1 MSREFSLLHLTASFY
16 LPIFTQLMDVYYL
29 YSKQHDRIQMSY
41 IKKFESFAHLQ
52 KQSEAVED
60 LDILGKCLIVNT
72 HKDSVPSNIERI
84 K

>member
-1 MSREFSLLHLTASFY
+1 
-16 LPIFTQLMDVYYL
+16 MDVYYL

-60 LDILGKCLIVNT
+60 FDILGKCLIVNT
-72 HKDSVPSNIERI
+72 HKDSVPTNIERI